1 MASSDVPELKRAS
14 RRLRRFCDE
23 LTRQGVTFLEL
34 EMREGMDLWPRY
46 VAYTRIGRILF
57 RYDGSQW
64 VLSLALPGARFFA
77 LYDDWADCLYGRPF
91 GGRLVSEYDSVI
103 WLEKLL
109 KQEGIPQVDVAALDR
124 IVEERMGKKSSMS
137 GWHFG
142 LMVFAGFAAIV
153 VLFWISVKIGH
164 NVAALAAPM
173 ILTPLVAGLFAVW
186 RIKRQA
192 KRLGYRNY
200 RIFANRSKNASPRR
214 GSFWFNS
221 PKK

>member
-1 MASSDVPELKRAS
+1 MASSDFPQLKRAS

-34 EMREGMDLWPRY
+34 EMREGVDLWPRY

-77 LYDDWADCLYGRPF
+77 LYEDWLEYRYGRTF
-91 GGRLVSEYDSVI
+91 GGYQGSEYGSVI

-109 KQEGIPQVDVAALDR
+109 KQEGIPQIDVAALDR
-124 IVEERMGKKSSMS
+124 IVEKRMERKPPAPWIIFLGAVGGFVLIMVMYWFSFASRSST
-137 GWHFG
+137 
-142 LMVFAGFAAIV
+142 VAGAA
-153 VLFWISVKIGH
+153 SM
-164 NVAALAAPM
+164 ALASF
-173 ILTPLVAGLFAVW
+173 LVAVGAVW

-221 PKK
+221 PKN